1 MRLAIRSTGL
11 PFAGQLHHNR
21 QLSRWSG
28 GPLLT
33 FRGSR
38 AAGGGTADGS
48 AARSRSGASRA
59 EMTPQPADGEV
70 HQRLGSEEMTFRVS
84 DVAGDPA
91 SRGQRKAPDDGEGAG
106 WPCGHAFI
114 REGAEGS
121 GVVVMDLAPHH
132 PVTFRDRDS

>member
-21 QLSRWSG
+21 QLSRRSG
-28 GPLLT
+28 NPLLT

-59 EMTPQPADGEV
+59 EVTPQPADGEFLELM
-70 HQRLGSEEMTFRVS
+70 RG
-84 DVAGDPA
+84 DVAVAGLAGVGPEVPGERLAD
-91 SRGQRKAPDDGEGAG
+91 GQL
-106 WPCGHAFI
+106 I
-114 REGAEGS
+114 
-121 GVVVMDLAPHH
+121 DLAGPDPHRVLFPDS
-132 PVTFRDRDS
+132 PVPPRPEQ